1 MNGRDDRKR
10 EIGRFSE
17 HWTMQ
22 QTIIGL
28 VHDSEEEHFVKMAYV
43 FFPWKRAKNA
53 KVGILLNCTY
63 WGCRPEAAEV
73 SRQSFTLVGKS

>member
-43 FFPWKRAKNA
+43 FFLGSERRMQKWA
-53 KVGILLNCTY
+53 
-63 WGCRPEAAEV
+63 
-73 SRQSFTLVGKS
+73 FF